1 MRVNKSL
8 GVAKFYNCEDN
19 TKDLVLILL
28 KLSLRELTVFAYNYK
43 YRYETL
49 CNIIQ
54 HRDTTN
60 IIMLIDITRQIFILP
75 HRCLHIAYH
84 HPQ

>member
-19 TKDLVLILL
+19 IKDLVLILL
-28 KLSLRELTVFAYNYK
+28 KLSLRELYVFAYNYK

-49 CNIIQ
+49 ANIKYS
-54 HRDTTN
+54 RTN
-60 IIMLIDITRQIFILP
+60 KIDKQL
-75 HRCLHIAYH
+75 Y
-84 HPQ
+84 